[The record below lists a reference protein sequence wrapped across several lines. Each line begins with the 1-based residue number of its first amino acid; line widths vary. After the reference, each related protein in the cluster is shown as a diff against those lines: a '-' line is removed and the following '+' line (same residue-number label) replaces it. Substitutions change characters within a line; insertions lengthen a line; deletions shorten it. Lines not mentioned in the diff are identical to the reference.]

1 MMYGPM
7 MGGAHW
13 LWMLVVAALV
23 VIPVW
28 RICVRIG
35 YPGALSLLMLVP
47 LLNLGLLYF
56 IAFADWRR
64 GDGDPSAGN
73 RPPESSE

>member
-7 MGGAHW
+7 GGGHW
-13 LWMLVVAALV
+13 LWMLVVAILV
-23 VIPVW
+23 VVPVW

-35 YPGALSLLMLVP
+35 YPGVLSLLMLVP

-56 IAFADWRR
+56 IAFAEWRR
-64 GDGDPSAGN
+64 GDSEPPAAK